1 MNTFPLKPFAT
12 LVLVGLVVSVA
23 GSAAAVA
30 APAAAGPVRAADS
43 KNMLEEVRRTLKNV
57 RDRRESKRRAAETY
71 ASELAALKRRLVSAA
86 RRAQEHE
93 ASMTGLE
100 SRIAALYAEK
110 TEKSRALGQRRQD
123 LARALAALQRL
134 SRHPPMALIALPA
147 SPGDTVRSAILLR
160 GAVPRMEGRAAEL
173 RRDLSRLAVLRS
185 NISSERDELAR
196 AGLALDRERAQLSQ
210 LIRRKV
216 SLERQALVESW
227 AANARIT
234 ELAAQARNLQD
245 LIDRLAATRRK
256 QRAARAPTPEK
267 KKPAPAISG
276 RLPAEGRIVARFR
289 KNGNSGAGSR
299 GIIIETRPAARVV
312 APGNGEIVF
321 AGPFRGYGQLLII
334 EHGEGYHVLL
344 SGMNRMD
351 AVVGDEVLEGEPVG
365 VMDTS
370 PGRKPKLYF
379 ELRRNGRPVN
389 PLPWL
394 AASKDKVNG

>member
-1 MNTFPLKPFAT
+1 MNTFPLKLLA
-12 LVLVGLVVSVA
+12 LAGLI
-23 GSAAAVA
+23 GLAAVFA
-30 APAAAGPVRAADS
+30 GPVAAGPARAADS
-43 KNMLEEVRRTLKNV
+43 KNMLEEVRRTLKGM
-57 RDRRESKRRAAETY
+57 RARRESNRLAAEAY
-71 ASELAALKRRLVSAA
+71 ASELAALKRHLVSAA
-86 RRAQEHE
+86 RRAQKHE
-93 ASMTGLE
+93 ARMTGLE
-100 SRIAALYAEK
+100 RRIATLHTEKTRK
-110 TEKSRALGQRRQD
+110 TEKLGRRRQD

-147 SPGDTVRSAILLR
+147 SPADTVRSAILLR
-160 GAVPRMEGRAAEL
+160 GAVPRMEARAATL

-185 NISSERDELAR
+185 RISSERDELAR
-196 AGLALDRERAQLSQ
+196 AGIGLDRERARLSQ

-216 SLERQALVESW
+216 SLERRALAESW

-234 ELAAQARNLQD
+234 ELAAEARNLKE
-245 LIDRLAATRRK
+245 LIDRLAATRRR

-267 KKPAPAISG
+267 KRPPPAISG
-276 RLPAEGRIVARFR
+276 RLPAEGRIVERFR
-289 KNGNSGAGSR
+289 KIGIDGARSK
-299 GIIIETRPAARVV
+299 GITIETRPAARVV

-344 SGMNRMD
+344 SGMKRMD

-365 VMDTS
+365 VMDTL

-379 ELRRNGRPVN
+379 ELRRNGSPVN